1 VNQNKNQGREKIV
14 FNIKR
19 LFVPA
24 ALISVSFLGVSA
36 VNAQNPACYTQA
48 SIQGSWAI
56 VGTYGSN
63 IAIAIGQRYIDA
75 SGNLTGVYVLNAP
88 TIGDPN
94 GARTISTGTQAGTYT
109 VNCDGTGVV
118 NRTVTSSLGIVTTTV
133 DNFMITGA
141 VVINGQFIATTI
153 TDVQQTPSSLIAG
166 GIFLFR
172 TYTRLPDRP
181 GPTQP

>member
-1 VNQNKNQGREKIV
+1 MSNKKSW
-14 FNIKR
+14 
-19 LFVPA
+19 FVPA
-24 ALISVSFLGVSA
+24 VLIFLGVSA
-36 VNAQNPACYTQA
+36 ANAQNPACYTQA

-56 VGTYGSN
+56 VGTYGAN
-63 IAIAIGQRYIDA
+63 IAIALGQRYIDP
-75 SGNLTGVYVLNAP
+75 SGSLTGVYVLNAP

-109 VNCDGTGVV
+109 VNCDGTGIV

-133 DNFMITGA
+133 DNFIITGLA
-141 VVINGQFIATTI
+141 VVKNVAICPATTN
-153 TDVQQTPSSLIAG
+153 TDFQHTPSSLIAG
-166 GIFLFR
+166 GIFLYR